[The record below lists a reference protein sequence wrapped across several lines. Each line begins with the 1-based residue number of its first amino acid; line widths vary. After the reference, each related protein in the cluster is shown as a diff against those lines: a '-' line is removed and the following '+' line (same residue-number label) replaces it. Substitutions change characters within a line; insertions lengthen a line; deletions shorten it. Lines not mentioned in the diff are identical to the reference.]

1 MATRP
6 CNTFPPPPLKFRTA
20 GFPQYGFKPPRS
32 TATFANRDHPAA
44 YMRSMARLASDSSVP
59 AQCRAGGRR
68 RRTQRSRGP
77 WLAGGLFCP
86 ARSWLTMAS
95 SEPLGPSRRLMFFD
109 SESLPTGQDR
119 EGPQFT
125 LRVRSVRAVFRTP
138 ADRSEGVTV
147 GSPSVLAFAQ
157 CRGARHPQVR
167 HASRFVRGLG
177 FRGCKVRFMLRPGQL
192 LALHRHRTFTFELSS
207 PESPPGDVEYNYA
220 GKQSIPAAGLAPA
233 GHAALW
239 AATRSPI

>member
-1 MATRP
+1 MPGLSAL
-6 CNTFPPPPLKFRTA
+6 CRTGEGSA
-20 GFPQYGFKPPRS
+20 GPSGPEALGS
-32 TATFANRDHPAA
+32 PAG
-44 YMRSMARLASDSSVP
+44 YSVP
-59 AQCRAGGRR
+59 PGHRLLW
-68 RRTQRSRGP
+68 P
-77 WLAGGLFCP
+77 H
-86 ARSWLTMAS
+86 
-95 SEPLGPSRRLMFFD
+95 PSL
-109 SESLPTGQDR
+109 SLPPAILSLRFDGGSLPVGQDR

-125 LRVRSVRAVFRTP
+125 LRVLSVRAVFRTP

-239 AATRSPI
+239 AATTFPI